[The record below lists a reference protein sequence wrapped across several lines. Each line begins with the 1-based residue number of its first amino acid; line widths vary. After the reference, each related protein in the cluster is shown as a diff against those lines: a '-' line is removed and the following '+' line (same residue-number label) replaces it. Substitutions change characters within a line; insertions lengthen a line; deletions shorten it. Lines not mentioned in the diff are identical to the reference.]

1 MSGEEQDIALVR
13 GELSG
18 LKHIKERMAEDLGNP
33 LPPSPEQI
41 ALRRAGKGFISTSF
55 GGFQLTG
62 IPELDEQGRESRK
75 AELVTLD
82 ARIARAAALE
92 AELVAKALEEKRY
105 IFHAPGP
112 VEGHTY
118 CHLEIRALQKPD
130 RCFSWA
136 AGGTDW
142 TSDDLTCSICRRGDT
157 MGRAAGWKGPIMPN
171 GRLFKPREE
180 WGPPLRKWPAD
191 GEEIA
196 PQVKIEPFRAD
207 AFPEMA
213 AFDMQGAAVLVNDSD
228 RAIVALKTIWA
239 YIRTVDGRSRGLHI
253 SMEDG
258 YQTPTIGISGPQPL
272 TPVIAAHS
280 RKLLMPSVRAKRIEG
295 QDLTV
300 SIDAVIFD
308 DGEIVGP
315 DTEDYGEE
323 ITARFISARE
333 VASRVRAANATGK
346 PLAAVSQEIAAEIAA
361 LPATFTPKRPGR
373 VIHPVISMGEHMG
386 RFQIPGGNPQLVEA
400 NLRHLETMR
409 VPPAFYRAEK
419 PAAPKEE
426 S

>member
-1 MSGEEQDIALVR
+1 MDSDEHDVAAVR
-13 GELSG
+13 AELLG
-18 LKHIKERMAEDLGNP
+18 LKHMRERMAEDLDNP

-41 ALRRAGKGFISTSF
+41 ALRRAGKGFVSTSF

-62 IPELDEQGRESRK
+62 IPKLDEQRRESRK
-75 AELVTLD
+75 AELVNLD
-82 ARIARAAALE
+82 ARIARAATLE
-92 AELVAKALEEKRY
+92 AELVARALEEKRY
-105 IFHAPGP
+105 ILHAPGIG
-112 VEGHTY
+112 EGRTH
-118 CHLEIRALQKPD
+118 CGLEIRALQEPD

-142 TSDDLTCSICRRGDT
+142 TSNDLTCSICKNGDT
-157 MGRAAGWKGPIMPN
+157 MGRAAGWKGPVMPN
-171 GRLFKPREE
+171 GRLFKPPEE
-180 WGPPLRKWPAD
+180 WGPPLQKWPVD

-196 PQVKIEPFRAD
+196 PQVKLEPFSAD

-213 AFDMQGAAVLVNDSD
+213 AFDMQGTAVIVNESD

-239 YIRTVDGRSRGLHI
+239 YIRIVDGRSKGLCI
-253 SMEDG
+253 SMEDS
-258 YQTPTIGISGPQPL
+258 YQTPTIGISGPRPL
-272 TPVIAAHS
+272 KPVIAAHS
-280 RKLLMPSVRAKRIEG
+280 RKLLMPPVRAKRIEG

-323 ITARFISARE
+323 ITARFTSARE

-346 PLAAVSQEIAAEIAA
+346 PLAVVSQEIAAEIAA
-361 LPATFTPKRPGR
+361 LAAVFTPKRPGR

-386 RFQIPGGNPQLVEA
+386 RLQIPGRNPQLVEA
-400 NLRHLETMR
+400 HLRHLETMR
-409 VPPAFYRAEK
+409 VPPAFYRAKK
-419 PAAPKEE
+419 PTAPKEE
-426 S
+426 